1 MVAPVRLQVLTRF
14 PESRSKRSPLLFVH
28 GFWHG
33 AWCWDEHFLRYFT
46 QRGYV
51 CVAPDLRGH
60 GASDGRERLR
70 WTSLA
75 EYLADV
81 IGVADTLDA
90 SPILVGHSMGGLLVQ
105 KYLQL
110 RSCAGAIL
118 LASVPPAG
126 LLPTT
131 LRFLARHPLVTLR
144 AALTLDVRPLVGT
157 PALYR
162 SCFVSPGFPEDALRR
177 VHARVQGDSFRV
189 LLDMIALDLPRP
201 SKARPTPMLVL
212 GADDFIVRAWQVRAT
227 ARAYGVEAQLFPA
240 MGHAMM
246 LDVGWQAVADRM
258 AAWLDRQGL

>member
-1 MVAPVRLQVLTRF
+1 VRLEVLTRL

-46 QRGYV
+46 ERGYV

-60 GASDGRERLR
+60 GRSDGGERLR

-81 IGVADTLDA
+81 IAVADTLDA
-90 SPILVGHSMGGLLVQ
+90 PPILVGHSMGGLLVQ
-105 KYLQL
+105 KYLQ
-110 RSCAGAIL
+110 RRPVAAAIL
-118 LASVPPAG
+118 LGSVPPTG

-131 LRFLARHPLVTLR
+131 LRFLARHPLVTLK
-144 AALTLDVRPLVGT
+144 AALTLDVQPLVGT

-162 SCFVSPGFPEDALRR
+162 SCFVSPGFPEDELRR
-177 VHARVQGDSFRV
+177 VHARVQGDSFRA
-189 LLDMIALDLPRP
+189 LLDMIALDLPKP
-201 SKARPTPMLVL
+201 SKARPTPILVL

-227 ARAYGVEAQLFPA
+227 ARAYGVEAQLFPG

-258 AAWLDRQGL
+258 AEWLDRHGL